1 MSTPAT
7 TTKPFAAL
15 NLTEWAE
22 YMRDIVQREG
32 RAVRAGA
39 ALTIE
44 TKSLTTTEANGI
56 TTNEWYSLPLPPLG
70 KPHFPTVEAR
80 DIALDRIRTP

>member
-7 TTKPFAAL
+7 TKPFSAL
-15 NLTEWAE
+15 NLTEWAD
-22 YMRDIVQREG
+22 YMREIVKREG

-44 TKSLTTTEANGI
+44 VKSLTTTEATDV

-70 KPHFPTVEAR
+70 KPHFPTAADR
-80 DIALDRIRTP
+80 DTALTRILAP

>member
-1 MSTPAT
+1 MNASAAT
-7 TTKPFAAL
+7 AKPFSAL
-15 NLTEWAE
+15 NLTEWAD
-22 YMRDIVQREG
+22 YMREIVKREG

-44 TKSLTTTEANGI
+44 TKSLTATETTGG

-70 KPHFPTVEAR
+70 KPHFPTAADRDTALAR
-80 DIALDRIRTP
+80 ILAP